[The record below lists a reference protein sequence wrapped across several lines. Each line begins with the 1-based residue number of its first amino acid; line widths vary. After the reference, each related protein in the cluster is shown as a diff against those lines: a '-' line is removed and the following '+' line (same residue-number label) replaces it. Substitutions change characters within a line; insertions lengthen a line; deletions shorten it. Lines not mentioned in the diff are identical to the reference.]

1 MQLALKKLSLFG
13 FRNTLG
19 LRTGECYSLFDDG
32 SGGLLHNVLLCTLM
46 CVCFFCMFCSVVD
59 DDDDI
64 EYILKQSWL
73 Y

>member
-1 MQLALKKLSLFG
+1 MA
-13 FRNTLG
+13 
-19 LRTGECYSLFDDG
+19 DDG
-32 SGGLLHNVLLCTLM
+32 SGGLSRSPSVFLYTLI
-46 CVCFFCMFCSVVD
+46 CVCFCMFCSVVD